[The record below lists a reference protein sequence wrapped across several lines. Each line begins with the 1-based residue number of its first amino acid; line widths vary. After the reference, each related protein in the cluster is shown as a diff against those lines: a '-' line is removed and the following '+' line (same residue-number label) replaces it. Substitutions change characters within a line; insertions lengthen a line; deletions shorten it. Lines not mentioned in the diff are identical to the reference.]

1 MTRQTS
7 FFPVRN
13 IHFDF
18 YFGHWILSIII
29 VPAPVPITITFSPV
43 IYIRPNGTTVNLSCT
58 VELSPLVDVPVTV
71 NTVWSGPTGVTLS
84 PSNPVEVSSTSYT
97 STVILHSFGI
107 NESGDY
113 TCTAIVNST
122 SSTFITGSQLLS
134 GSSRITVGK
143 L

>member
-1 MTRQTS
+1 M
-7 FFPVRN
+7 
-13 IHFDF
+13 
-18 YFGHWILSIII
+18 
-29 VPAPVPITITFSPV
+29 
-43 IYIRPNGTTVNLSCT
+43 
-58 VELSPLVDVPVTV
+58 ELSPLVDVPVTV

-84 PSNPVEVSSTSYT
+84 PTNPVEVSSTSYT

-113 TCTAIVNST
+113 TCTATVNST